1 MSGLIRPHLL
11 RRLSVVCL
19 VITAHIALLTGI
31 SAPDR
36 APQVQVPVRPVVI
49 ARTLQAPV
57 TTPVKQPPSA
67 DTTATPPAQ
76 SPPAPAPRKQPVPPP
91 AQQTQPRPIK
101 SATNKPAP
109 KPAVNAL
116 PAPAPPP
123 VLAQTRPAA
132 PPQAVT
138 LAQPPLQPVVE
149 ARFDADY
156 LRNPSPEY
164 PYAARRRHQQG
175 TVLLEVVV
183 DAKGKASRVDIQT
196 SSGFSSLD
204 ESALRAVRQWTFVPA
219 HRGDTPVASTVRV
232 PILFRMQ

>member
-11 RRLSVVCL
+11 RSLSVVCL
-19 VITAHIALLTGI
+19 VVAAHLALLAGI

-36 APQVQVPVRPVVI
+36 ATQAQLPVTPVVM

-57 TTPVKQPPSA
+57 TTSVKQPSPA
-67 DTTATPPAQ
+67 DTTVTPPATSTPKQ
-76 SPPAPAPRKQPVPPP
+76 SPPKQAPPRQSPPVPAPRKQSVP
-91 AQQTQPRPIK
+91 Q
-101 SATNKPAP
+101 P

-116 PAPAPPP
+116 PAP
-123 VLAQTRPAA
+123 
-132 PPQAVT
+132 PQAVA
-138 LAQPPLQPVVE
+138 LAQPPVQPVVE

-164 PYAARRRHQQG
+164 PYAARRRQQQG
-175 TVLLEVVV
+175 TVLLEVRVE
-183 DAKGKASRVDIQT
+183 ATGKASRVDIQT

-219 HRGDTPVASTVRV
+219 HRGDAPVASTVRV

>member
-11 RRLSVVCL
+11 RSLSVVCL
-19 VITAHIALLTGI
+19 VVAAHLALLAGI

-36 APQVQVPVRPVVI
+36 ATQAQLPVTPVVM

-57 TTPVKQPPSA
+57 TTSVKQPSPA
-67 DTTATPPAQ
+67 DTTVTPPATSTPKQSSPKQAPPRQ
-76 SPPAPAPRKQPVPPP
+76 SPPVPAPRKQSVP
-91 AQQTQPRPIK
+91 Q
-101 SATNKPAP
+101 P

-116 PAPAPPP
+116 PAPTPSP
-123 VLAQTRPAA
+123 VLTQTKPAA
-132 PPQAVT
+132 PPQAVA
-138 LAQPPLQPVVE
+138 LAQPPVQPVVE

-164 PYAARRRHQQG
+164 PYAARRRQQQG
-175 TVLLEVVV
+175 TVLLEVRVE
-183 DAKGKASRVDIQT
+183 ATGKASRVDIQT